1 MASSYLALA
10 RFGLGARR
18 GEPLPDDPKRWLLAQ
33 LDRFDPKPAVIAAVP
48 PRAQVAQQL
57 ADYLEET
64 RATRGLRQAAMPKA
78 PPMSGATPAA
88 MPTMAARPDEA
99 MAATMNDKL
108 AGLPDETRKFI
119 QKSVRENYV
128 AAIGARANAAL
139 VTPAPFVERL
149 VHFWANHFAVSA
161 DKLPVIGLA
170 GLLEFEAIRPTVM
183 GRFADMLLAVER
195 HPAMLLYLDQAQS
208 VGPDS
213 RIGRFVAGRGRK
225 AGLNEN
231 LGREILELHTLGV
244 RSGYTQADVT
254 EFARALT
261 GWTVSGLLRG
271 PSARG
276 IGVAGP
282 PGEFVFADAIHEPGP
297 RTLLGRTYGQQGEGQ
312 ARAILLDL
320 AAHPAT
326 ARHIATKLAR
336 HFAADD
342 PPPALVARLETAFL
356 KSGGDLPTLY
366 RALIDSPETWSRAS
380 PKFRSPWDW
389 SIAALRAVGAR
400 DLKAQ
405 QVAGIMNQLGQPVWK
420 PGSPAGYD
428 DIAPTWAGPDALVR
442 RVEAADRIAA
452 RAAESTDARALAPQL
467 LGDGLTPATAQA
479 LARAESPAQ
488 ALALLLV
495 SPEMLRR

>member
-1 MASSYLALA
+1 MASISLALS

-33 LDRFDPKPAVIAAVP
+33 LDRYEPRPAAIAALP
-48 PRAQVAQQL
+48 PRREVAQQL

-64 RATRGLRQAAMPKA
+64 RGQRGARAVKAAMPMPEPA
-78 PPMSGATPAA
+78 MARPPFEPA
-88 MPTMAARPDEA
+88 MPGMAAQ
-99 MAATMNDKL
+99 L
-108 AGLPDETRKFI
+108 AGLPESARKFI
-119 QKSVRENYV
+119 QKSVRDYYITAV
-128 AAIGARANAAL
+128 GARANAAL
-139 VTPAPFVERL
+139 VSPAPFLERL
-149 VHFWANHFAVSA
+149 AHFWANHFAVSA
-161 DKLPVIGLA
+161 DKLQVIGLS
-170 GLLEFEAIRPTVM
+170 GLLEFEAIRPNLL

-208 VGPDS
+208 VGPES
-213 RIGRFVAGRGRK
+213 RVGRFVAGRGRK

-244 RSGYTQADVT
+244 RSGYGQADVT

-271 PSARG
+271 PAARG
-276 IGVAGP
+276 MGVDGE
-282 PGEFVFADAIHEPGP
+282 PGAFVYSDAIHEPGT
-297 RTLLGRTYGQQGEGQ
+297 RTLLGRRYDQQGEAQ

-320 AAHPAT
+320 AVHPAT

-342 PPPALVARLETAFL
+342 PPPALVDRLTAAFL

-366 RALIDSPETWSRAS
+366 RTLIDSPEVWSRTAT
-380 PKFRSPWDW
+380 KFRSPWDW
-389 SIAALRAVGAR
+389 SIGALRAVGAK
-400 DLKAQ
+400 DLKGQ
-405 QVAGIMNQLGQPVWK
+405 QVSGLMTQLGQPVWR

-428 DIAPTWAGPDALVR
+428 DIAATWAGPDALVR

-452 RAAESTDARALAPQL
+452 RAADVTDARTLAPQIL
-467 LGDGLTPATAQA
+467 ADALSPATAQA
-479 LARAESPAQ
+479 LARAESPGQ

-495 SPEMLRR
+495 APEMLRR